1 MTRIT
6 HRLHHPDRV
15 VAGSVGEPGHRTFHI
30 QVRQSN
36 ELFTMLCHKEQL
48 QTLADSLDRLL
59 NDLHRLSEG
68 RLPIPPQVDE
78 ADDQRPLE
86 LPMETEFE
94 LGTVALLWE
103 EIRNLVGL
111 DFFAVTDDE
120 VMAADPQFLLD
131 LSPQAAPDSVEI
143 RMPPAMARQFAARC
157 RQVIAAGRP
166 ICPFCAQP
174 MNPGGH
180 LCPRANGYRRPL
192 FL

>member
-1 MTRIT
+1 
-6 HRLHHPDRV
+6 
-15 VAGSVGEPGHRTFHI
+15 
-30 QVRQSN
+30 
-36 ELFTMLCHKEQL
+36 
-48 QTLADSLDRLL
+48 
-59 NDLHRLSEG
+59 
-68 RLPIPPQVDE
+68 
-78 ADDQRPLE
+78 
-86 LPMETEFE
+86 METEFE